1 VQGHWYRAGA
11 RVAATG
17 LLAAGALGGVWAGH
31 ARTQGRQATQAQ
43 LIVQA
48 DADELDLLRQ
58 HQDQQAASRAIR
70 VDAET
75 DAQAKAA
82 TVAKAAAGKAAS
94 LAKSVE
100 KAKQTAKHTTT
111 TPAVDI
117 PSSCNEYSGN
127 RAVGCALMLKAGFGL
142 DQMPCLDKMWA
153 KESGW
158 NQLAA
163 NGSGAYGIPQAK
175 PGSKMAKYGDDWKSN
190 PATQIKWG
198 LEYIESRYNSPCGA
212 WSSWQV
218 HGWY

>member
-17 LLAAGALGGVWAGH
+17 LLAAGAVGGVWAGH
-31 ARTQGRQATQAQ
+31 ARTDGRHATQAQ

-48 DADELDLLRQ
+48 DADELQLIRQ
-58 HQDQQAASRAIR
+58 RQVDQAASRAIR
-70 VDAET
+70 VDAES
-75 DAQAKAA
+75 DAQARAA
-82 TVAKAAAGKAAS
+82 TAAKAAAGKAAS
-94 LAKSVE
+94 LAKSVHA
-100 KAKQTAKHTTT
+100 AKEAAKHNT

-117 PSSCNEYSGN
+117 PGSCGEYKGN
-127 RAVGCALMLKAGFGL
+127 RAVGCALMLSAGFGL

-163 NGSGAYGIPQAK
+163 NGSGAYGIPQAR
-175 PGSKMAKYGDDWKSN
+175 PGNKMAKYGDDWRTN